1 MKVVSINILDN
12 RMTQITVAKRF
23 LIFFWRYVVYRSY
36 DVKIPFEEWHWLNVT
51 KSAQKNDFVFVIEP
65 SEYWELNEWTRG
77 DRI

>member
-1 MKVVSINILDN
+1 MDK

-36 DVKIPFEEWHWLNVT
+36 DVKIPFEMWEWF
-51 KSAQKNDFVFVIEP
+51 DFTNRKPVVEP
-65 SEYWELNEWTRG
+65 SEYWELDEWTRG